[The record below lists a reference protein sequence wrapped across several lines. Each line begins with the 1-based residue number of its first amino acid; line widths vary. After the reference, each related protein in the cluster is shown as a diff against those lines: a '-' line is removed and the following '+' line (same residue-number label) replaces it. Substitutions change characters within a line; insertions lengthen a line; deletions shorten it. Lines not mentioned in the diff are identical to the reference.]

1 MGRGT
6 MECRLVFVDGR
17 CLFLDLVL
25 PVVDRRFLCL
35 AGVFPRTPGS
45 FHPSAQVELEFFF
58 EDDRW
63 DRVDEVLLDRVVNNV
78 DCLKRVLLVGLLFF
92 FDDFL
97 RHRPGMKGSER
108 SLFEGPCLK
117 LALVFVL
124 PGRGL
129 RAFFFFPRYDPCFV
143 TVA

>member
-1 MGRGT
+1 

-45 FHPSAQVELEFFF
+45 FQPSALEFFF

-97 RHRPGMKGSER
+97 RHRPGMK
-108 SLFEGPCLK
+108 
-117 LALVFVL
+117 
-124 PGRGL
+124 
-129 RAFFFFPRYDPCFV
+129 
-143 TVA
+143 

>member
-45 FHPSAQVELEFFF
+45 FQPKPSEVELVFFF

-78 DCLKRVLLVGLLFF
+78 DCLKRVLFVGLLFF

-97 RHRPGMKGSER
+97 RHRPGMKCMAIF
-108 SLFEGPCLK
+108 LVACLK
-117 LALVFVL
+117 LVLVSRSWS
-124 PGRGL
+124 RGSS
-129 RAFFFFPRYDPCFV
+129 RSSFFWLICPREDHSF
-143 TVA
+143 

>member
-1 MGRGT
+1 M
-6 MECRLVFVDGR
+6 VFVDGR

-97 RHRPGMKGSER
+97 RHRPGMKCMAIFLVACLN
-108 SLFEGPCLK
+108 LF
-117 LALVFVL
+117 
-124 PGRGL
+124 
-129 RAFFFFPRYDPCFV
+129 
-143 TVA
+143 